1 MRIVRS
7 VEPLL
12 LSPVG
17 LPVLALPE
25 DAAVLGVGEGAP
37 EPGTVGGGDGGLQ
50 LGPLPALHQVELGA
64 LLQSEGG
71 VGVKEA
77 QAIAAELLLCQS
89 VLTVP
94 VLVTAETLH
103 TSQLPRLTFR

>member
-25 DAAVLGVGEGAP
+25 DAAVLWVGEGAP

-50 LGPLPALHQVELGA
+50 LGPLPALHQVELLA
-64 LLQSEGG
+64 LLQLVAL
-71 VGVKEA
+71 VGVDEGEA
-77 QAIAAELLLCQS
+77 VAAGPELCQS
-89 VLTVP
+89 VNAGP
-94 VLVTAETLH
+94 VLVTAGGDK
-103 TSQLPRLTFR
+103 

>member
-25 DAAVLGVGEGAP
+25 DAEVLWVGEGSP

-50 LGPLPALHQVELGA
+50 LGPLPALHQVELLA
-64 LLQSEGG
+64 LLQLVAL
-71 VGVKEA
+71 VGVDEGEA
-77 QAIAAELLLCQS
+77 VAACPELCQS
-89 VLTVP
+89 VNAGP
-94 VLVTAETLH
+94 VLVTAGGDK
-103 TSQLPRLTFR
+103 

>member
-1 MRIVRS
+1 MFLYS
-7 VEPLL
+7 VKSPL
-12 LSPVG
+12 PVG
-17 LPVLALPE
+17 LPVLADPE
-25 DAAVLGVGEGAP
+25 DRAVLLILEGSP
-37 EPGTVGGGDGGLQ
+37 GSGTVRCGDGRLQ